1 MSKPKLDVFMEKDSP
16 SRLLVSKKAADAARD
31 FAVEGL
37 NRRKT
42 GSVDGDPSGYTR
54 MPVTSIHLL
63 DDAFEKSG
71 KREDMNLPG
80 WWDAAVTESEIAAD
94 REAKET
100 VFWRAG
106 PVMVCTGPFTYSLVR
121 RLHGGLRHQG
131 AFADP
136 DFDSQVLIN
145 PDIESQAGRSIIK
158 DFGVTVSP
166 DVRAILDGREN
177 AAQVLQA
184 HVKAAKNAGYKIPS
198 RELFP
203 TRPTPE
209 GDPDHSLRK
218 HQEDAVLAMAH
229 LRSVLLADQVG
240 LGKTAEFINAA
251 LCVAQKNIEDGQPY
265 KDQFPVVI
273 VVPASIVDNTV
284 DEVGMWKDDAKIERL
299 SGQKRRK
306 ISEDAEFIVLGIP
319 ILHHR
324 VDDIIEA
331 NPTALII
338 DECHA
343 VKGRTSLQTAAA
355 RKLSRSIR
363 KRHDKPLIIGASGT
377 PYPNTPSELSSVLD
391 VIGAL
396 DQFASYAYSRIDNP
410 QGSVSLKINGEMKK
424 FYLSD
429 RPDLVFDIRWAGG
442 HKHSR
447 YNQWVN
453 NGTTNAAELNR
464 LLQRNC
470 MVRRRK
476 SDVISPLPPLNE
488 NVLKIDLGA
497 EERAHYDKV
506 QKEFRDFVLE
516 RAERE
521 ARENNI
527 PINEAKEIALM
538 KLDSAEML
546 MKMTSLRQAV
556 AEAKIPGVISWIHR
570 FMAGDEEI
578 TGGDPERKKI
588 IIFAHHK
595 SMQNALLNNEE
606 LQQYGVRHILSG
618 QKDIQDHVHAFQEKN
633 DDYRIIVCQSGARE
647 GHTLTAA
654 RDVLL
659 TEIPFV
665 PSWVVQMAGRAWAR
679 MSRDYEP
686 HEATIHYAVAEN
698 TIDSKQMARLKVK
711 KASFDAVIDG
721 EGFNDQGELENET
734 DLQSVDADLLLSL
747 LVSGEVGV
755 DVAR

>member
-1 MSKPKLDVFMEKDSP
+1 MSKPKLDVFMEKNSP

-37 NRRKT
+37 NRRKI

-131 AFADP
+131 VFADP

-145 PDIESQAGRSIIK
+145 PDIESQAGRSIIS

-166 DVRAILDGREN
+166 DVQAILDGREN
-177 AAQVLQA
+177 AARVLDA
-184 HVKAAKNAGYKIPS
+184 HVEAARNAGYKVPS

-203 TRPTPE
+203 RRE
-209 GDPDHSLRK
+209 DFELRE
-218 HQEDAVLAMAH
+218 HQEEAVLAMAH
-229 LRSVLLADQVG
+229 LRSALLADQVG

-251 LCVAQKNIEDGQPY
+251 LCVAQKNIEDGQSY
-265 KDQFPVVI
+265 EDQFPIVI
-273 VVPASIVDNTV
+273 VTPASIVDNTV
-284 DEVGMWKDDAKIERL
+284 EEVAMWKSDAKVERL

-306 ISEDAEFIVLGIP
+306 ISEDAEFIVLGIS

-324 VDDIIEA
+324 VDDIIQA
-331 NPTALII
+331 NPAALIV

-343 VKGRTSLQTAAA
+343 VKNPGSLQTAAA
-355 RKLSRSIR
+355 KKLSRSIR
-363 KRHDKPLIIGASGT
+363 KKRGNPLIIGASGT
-377 PYPNTPSELSSVLD
+377 PYPNSPSELSSVLD
-391 VIGAL
+391 VLGVL
-396 DQFASYAYSRIDNP
+396 DQFASYAYSRIDNQ
-410 QGSVSLKINGEMKK
+410 QGFVTLRAGGELRK
-424 FYLSD
+424 FYFSD

-453 NGTTNAAELNR
+453 KGTTNAAELNR

-488 NVLKIDLGA
+488 NVLKIDLDA
-497 EERAHYDKV
+497 EGRAHYDKV

-546 MKMTSLRQAV
+546 MKMTSMRQAV
-556 AEAKIPGVISWIHR
+556 AEAKIPGIVSWIHR

-578 TGGDPERKKI
+578 TGGDPERRKL
-588 IIFAHHK
+588 IIFVHHK
-595 SMQNALLNNEE
+595 SMQDALLNNEE
-606 LQQYGVRHILSG
+606 IQQYGVRHILSG
-618 QKDIQDHVHAFQEKN
+618 QKDIQDHVRAFQEKN